1 MVLTVESCPAI
12 SSSIALAAASLGV
25 IGPSGPS
32 LSFTS
37 LDSTL
42 SCGSVRNPWI
52 RSAMY
57 AVSAAVLSL
66 PFCARARPS
75 SVAAS
80 GPMSAPAMKSKI
92 QPWKVGSSFNG
103 TPRIWQMTATGTG

>member
-1 MVLTVESCPAI
+1 M
-12 SSSIALAAASLGV
+12 SSSIALDAASLGV

-42 SCGSVRNPWI
+42 SCGSFKNPWI

-57 AVSAAVLSL
+57 AMSAAVLSL
-66 PFCARARPS
+66 PFCLRACPS

-103 TPRIWQMTATGTG
+103 TPRILQITATGTG